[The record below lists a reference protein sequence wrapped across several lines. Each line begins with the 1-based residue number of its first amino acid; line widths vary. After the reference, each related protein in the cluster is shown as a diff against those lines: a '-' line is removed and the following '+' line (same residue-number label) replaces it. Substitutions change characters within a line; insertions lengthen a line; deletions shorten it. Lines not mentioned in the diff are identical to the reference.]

1 MNSNNPNLN
10 RKQEELVKRLE
21 EIRRKRN
28 VQDTDTQANDS
39 LEGRSIEQQSEPRN
53 RNQNKQK
60 RTTTKPK
67 RRSSTKS
74 RRNEP
79 QKRNKQ
85 TEYTEQIPRQTEGVS
100 LESTSV
106 GNRYSSQPS
115 RNQLSNKRA
124 NAPNKSKKQN
134 GSNLIE
140 QLSDGNK
147 LADAI
152 ILSEIL
158 SKPVALKKRYR

>member
-39 LEGRSIEQQSEPRN
+39 LEGRSLEQQSEPRN
-53 RNQNKQK
+53 RNKQK

-106 GNRYSSQPS
+106 GNRYSSRPN

-124 NAPNKSKKQN
+124 NAQNKFKKQN

>member
-53 RNQNKQK
+53 RNKQK

-106 GNRYSSQPS
+106 GNRYSPRPS

-124 NAPNKSKKQN
+124 NAQYKSKKQN